1 MSDNNLVD
9 ISYCGDDQC
18 LLEQTC
24 VLGMCLPIDPEPVP
38 ISASAGPVLP
48 LPHQTRALA
57 LSLDVKRAEQDL
69 RKLEGIFRFAI
80 TTLVVVID
88 WLVLLAISF
97 CLCSM
102 TMRLGMKT
110 IQMVEEQRLYIP
122 YDIHRGKDADRL

>member
-1 MSDNNLVD
+1 M
-9 ISYCGDDQC
+9 
-18 LLEQTC
+18 
-24 VLGMCLPIDPEPVP
+24 
-38 ISASAGPVLP
+38 
-48 LPHQTRALA
+48 
-57 LSLDVKRAEQDL
+57 SLDVKRAEQDL